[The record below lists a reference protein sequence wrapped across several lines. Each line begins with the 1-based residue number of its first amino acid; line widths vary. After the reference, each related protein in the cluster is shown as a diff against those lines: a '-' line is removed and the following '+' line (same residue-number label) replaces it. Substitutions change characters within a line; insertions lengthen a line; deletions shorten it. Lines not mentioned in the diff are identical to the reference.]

1 MWSLSTCL
9 TMSSQ
14 CPWNLHSAESNEG
27 GFCHGNEVTFGKHLK
42 MEAGCQGNQPCDGSI
57 GPFSL
62 PFAGEGL
69 ETSQSPRPVIYQ
81 RCLWNAARRTPHG
94 PGVESC
100 GAVGC
105 EHLARR
111 VSQSLQRAG
120 SPAPCPEPRP
130 VCLSRP

>member
-1 MWSLSTCL
+1 MWSLSACL

-62 PFAGEGL
+62 PFAGGGAGDESVPEASDL
-69 ETSQSPRPVIYQ
+69 SAVPVDSA
-81 RCLWNAARRTPHG
+81 WA
-94 PGVESC
+94 GVESC
-100 GAVGC
+100 GAVNTWRG
-105 EHLARR
+105 
-111 VSQSLQRAG
+111 G
-120 SPAPCPEPRP
+120 
-130 VCLSRP
+130 

>member
-1 MWSLSTCL
+1 MWSLSACL

-14 CPWNLHSAESNEG
+14 CPWTLHSAESNEG

-100 GAVGC
+100 GAVNTW
-105 EHLARR
+105 
-111 VSQSLQRAG
+111 RAG
-120 SPAPCPEPRP
+120 
-130 VCLSRP
+130 